1 MNSVKF
7 AWFLIDYVLVA
18 LKFSVFCQKWEE
30 RSKPFL
36 KGRREILV

>member
-18 LKFSVFCQKWEE
+18 LKFSLCFVRNGEKEASPSQEGGWNY
-30 RSKPFL
+30 
-36 KGRREILV
+36 